1 MRALIR
7 GKDETVTENMGIPGI
22 EWDTGYP
29 LTDPGWFG
37 GPYVLVENFDPTV
50 CEVMDPAEF
59 AERAGVE
66 IADTEVEF
74 TIQERGTGAKH
85 ANTPAP
91 ETVTI
96 DGKTYTKDELLAL
109 LNQTS

>member
-7 GKDETVTENMGIPGI
+7 GKDETVIENMGIPGI

-37 GPYVLVENFDPTV
+37 GPYVLVENFDQTV
-50 CEVMDPAEF
+50 CEVVGPDEF
-59 AERAGVE
+59 FERASIE
-66 IADTEVEF
+66 TANTETEF
-74 TIQERGTGAKH
+74 TIQERGIGINH

-109 LNQTS
+109 LNQTN

>member
-7 GKDETVTENMGIPGI
+7 NKGETVTEDDGIVGI
-22 EWDTGYP
+22 DWDTGTP
-29 LTDPGWFG
+29 LTNPSWAG
-37 GPYVLVENFDPTV
+37 GPYVLVENYDPTV
-50 CEVMDPAEF
+50 CEVVSPDEF
-59 AERAGVE
+59 AERTGVE
-66 IADTEVEF
+66 ISDAEVEF

>member
-1 MRALIR
+1 MKALIR
-7 GKDETVTENMGIPGI
+7 NQGETITQDMRLTFIN
-22 EWDTGYP
+22 WDTGAP
-29 LTDPGWFG
+29 LTNDSWSG
-37 GPYVLVENFDPTV
+37 GPYVLVENYDPAV
-50 CEVMDPAEF
+50 CEVVNPDEF

-66 IADTEVEF
+66 ISDAEVEL
-74 TIQERGTGAKH
+74 TLQERGTGAKH

-109 LNQTS
+109 LNQTV